1 MCAITRRDLLSFFAG
16 ILPAAAVGCRAKVLR
31 AEERMCVHVFPRSLG
46 IPEPLLEDHGAIPLR
61 RPPKAFFQSGLP
73 ELFVCAS
80 PIPLLQVFPFFW
92 PILPEEFD
100 RLRRSMRLLFRV
112 KQLSGEEDIRAAEQW
127 LIGYTPSAPGG
138 AAAVFTHND
147 FTRFFSRRLVSTFR
161 RFGIEEIVV
170 FKDPTVSPYLCDFP
184 ALQKGFRRQPP

>member
-1 MCAITRRDLLSFFAG
+1 
-16 ILPAAAVGCRAKVLR
+16 
-31 AEERMCVHVFPRSLG
+31 
-46 IPEPLLEDHGAIPLR
+46 
-61 RPPKAFFQSGLP
+61 
-73 ELFVCAS
+73 
-80 PIPLLQVFPFFW
+80 
-92 PILPEEFD
+92 
-100 RLRRSMRLLFRV
+100 MRLLFRV